1 MVITIPIES
10 NSYSTDSV
18 ARNRVCVDSE
28 GVVYIAVFNGTS
40 RKIVVYTI
48 KKPFTTYT
56 KLFEVTS
63 VGFAN
68 EVVITAHNGNVYG
81 VYRNSD
87 SLTGFYFANGVV
99 GRFYAYSGDQPRY
112 SSIAVSGGYVYTV
125 SQDKKSGSLWRNL
138 IGSKV
143 KINIDGLGTAEKIVY
158 GASLV
163 NAGISY
169 LVPIKG
175 GVAIGSAN
183 SYKEGI
189 IISNAV
195 GDLSTANANG
205 FATTVIP
212 DAKHEVIPALMME
225 GANERLVML
234 YKTEES
240 YWASFKIKKADND
253 LLTSFTDMHTHFETG
268 ETRYTSTY
276 YYAGISSDL
285 LGNIYVTA
293 NDYPLAVS
301 NTITTYLK
309 KISPDGEITTISEVS
324 KENPDNSYTC
334 YISLFET
341 AKMITPEPLYA
352 VRESNRASS
361 ISLYGNIQLPE
372 LAPMPKYL
380 GNISDFTNV
389 LKYTLS
395 HYPTNTTVT
404 EKINGVT
411 VGTKTIISGT
421 EYTVS
426 ATTAQWNA
434 VKFGKYKDMLG
445 NKNVVTLEVS
455 NGEIYTYPFT
465 KTLPTTAKTNDVLVA
480 VNDMSNIA
488 MPSHK
493 KKLVDAIGDKAT
505 VGGTGSLEDIAK
517 AIESIS
523 IEGMG
528 GMKIATGTFKTDG
541 SAKASVRGLSFTPK
555 GIVFQGPNDGTA
567 WGVVFRDTFHPS
579 IGNVSFGQNGS
590 GTKVSVSM
598 TPVEGGFDVETGYTV
613 ELYNFVVF
621 G

>member
-1 MVITIPIES
+1 MVVTIPIES
-10 NSYSTDSV
+10 NSSSTDAV

-28 GVVYIAVFNGTS
+28 GVVYIAVFNKTS

-63 VGFAN
+63 VSFAD
-68 EVVITAHNGNVYG
+68 EVTITAHNGNVYG

-87 SLTGFYFANGVV
+87 VLNGFYFANGVV
-99 GRFYAYSGDQPRY
+99 GSFYAYSGDVPRY
-112 SSIAVSGGYVYTV
+112 VSIAVSGGYVYTA

-212 DAKHEVIPALMME
+212 NAKYEVIPTLMME
-225 GANERLVML
+225 GTNERLVML
-234 YKTEES
+234 YKTVES
-240 YWASFKIKKADND
+240 YSGSFKIKKSYND
-253 LLTSFTDMHTHFETG
+253 SLSYFVDMHTHFETG
-268 ETRYTSTY
+268 RTY
-276 YYAGISSDL
+276 YSYVNHNYVGISSDL
-285 LGNIYVTA
+285 LGNIYITA
-293 NDYPLAVS
+293 NDR
-301 NTITTYLK
+301 TTGIKTYLK
-309 KISPDGEITTISEVS
+309 KISPNGEITTILEDVNT
-324 KENPDNSYTC
+324 NPDNSYSY

-352 VRESNRASS
+352 VRADNSASS

-372 LAPMPKYL
+372 LTPMPKDL
-380 GNISDFTNV
+380 GNINDRTV
-389 LKYTLS
+389 ILRYTLS
-395 HYPTNTTVT
+395 NYPVGTTVT

-421 EYTVS
+421 EYTVL
-426 ATTAQWNA
+426 ATLAQWDA
-434 VKFGKYKDMLG
+434 VKYGRYKDTLG
-445 NKNVVTLEVS
+445 GKNVVTLEVS
-455 NGEIYTYPFT
+455 TGEVYTYPFT
-465 KTLPTTAKTNDVLVA
+465 KMLPTTAKINDVLVA
-480 VNDMSNIA
+480 VNDMSNTA
-488 MPSHK
+488 MASHK
-493 KKLVDAIGDKAT
+493 KKLVDAIGSKAT
-505 VGGTGSLEDIAK
+505 VGGTGTLEDIAK
-517 AIESIS
+517 AIESINVES
-523 IEGMG
+523 LG
-528 GMKIATGTFKTDG
+528 GRKMAKGTVKHSGANPFTVSGLGFVPRTVIAHSTLNGEYVMQSLD
-541 SAKASVRGLSFTPK
+541 
-555 GIVFQGPNDGTA
+555 
-567 WGVVFRDTFHPS
+567 
-579 IGNVSFGQNGS
+579 FGG
-590 GTKVSVSM
+590 VSM
-598 TPVEGGFDVETGYTV
+598 VQSVVTSDSVYTV
-613 ELYNFVVF
+613 ERNLKDDNYGFSIPFASSTTNSTISWVAFS
-621 G
+621 

>member
-1 MVITIPIES
+1 MVVTIPIES
-10 NSYSTDSV
+10 NSFSTDTV
-18 ARNRVCVDSE
+18 ARNRACVDSE
-28 GVVYIAVFNGTS
+28 GVVYIAVFNETS
-40 RKIVVYTI
+40 QKIVVYTI

-63 VGFAN
+63 VSFAD
-68 EVVITAHNGNVYG
+68 EVAITAHNGNVYG

-87 SLTGFYFANGVV
+87 VLTGFYFANGVV
-99 GRFYAYSGDQPRY
+99 GSFYAYSGDQPRF
-112 SSIAVSGGYVYTV
+112 SSIAVSGGYVYTA

-158 GASLV
+158 GPSLV
-163 NAGISY
+163 SAGISY

-212 DAKHEVIPALMME
+212 DAKYEVIPALMME
-225 GANERLVML
+225 GTNERLVML
-234 YKTEES
+234 YKTVES
-240 YWASFKIKKADND
+240 YSGRFKIKKSNND
-253 LLTSFTDMHTHFETG
+253 LLSSFADMHTHFGTG
-268 ETRYTSTY
+268 NTY
-276 YYAGISSDL
+276 YSYTNYNYVGISSDL
-285 LGNIYVTA
+285 LGNIYITA
-293 NDYPLAVS
+293 NDR
-301 NTITTYLK
+301 TTGITTYLK
-309 KISPDGEITTISEVS
+309 KISPNGEITTILEEV
-324 KENPDNSYTC
+324 KTNPDSSYSY

-352 VRESNRASS
+352 VRADNRASS

-372 LAPMPKYL
+372 LTPMPKDL
-380 GNISDFTNV
+380 GNINDRTV
-389 LKYTLS
+389 ILRYTLS
-395 HYPTNTTVT
+395 NYPVGTTVT

-426 ATTAQWNA
+426 ATLAQWDA
-434 VKFGKYKDMLG
+434 VKYGRYKDTLG
-445 NKNVVTLEVS
+445 GKNVVTLEVS
-455 NGEIYTYPFT
+455 TGEVYTYPFT

-480 VNDMSNIA
+480 VNDMSNTA
-488 MPSHK
+488 MASHK
-493 KKLVDAIGDKAT
+493 KRLVDAIGNKAT
-505 VGGTGSLEDIAK
+505 VGGTGTLEDITK

-523 IEGMG
+523 VENMS
-528 GMKIATGTFKTDG
+528 GMKIATGTFKTDS
-541 SAKASVRGLSFTPK
+541 SATASVRGISFKPK
-555 GIVFQGPNDGTA
+555 GIVYQSPSYVAGGVYFIKDFHGD
-567 WGVVFRDTFHPS
+567 VVFSRSVD
-579 IGNVSFGQNGS
+579 FGMNNSGSS
-590 GTKVSVSM
+590 GTNIF
-598 TPVEGGFDVETGYTV
+598 TPLDNGFDIKTASTVETYS
-613 ELYNFVVF
+613 YVVF